1 MQFWNNIIHTA
12 LLGTDKKQ
20 IAPAELAPAL
30 SVVAEQVIQQ
40 PLSKEDQFLQIAA
53 VAFNYRQ
60 AGVMPLNKEEVTIS
74 KAATEEKLYCSAKAI
89 QVLKDILTE
98 ESLPLLKLW
107 LRVCQSKQQLLTPDV
122 LPALLQLAT
131 TQKAL
136 QPYMIDCGGKRA
148 AWLGQFNADW
158 KFSAAGSKEEIWQT
172 GTAEQRRLVLQQVRK
187 EDPAKAL
194 EWIQQTWAQEDAGT
208 KTDFIKALADG
219 LSENDIPFLESLAAE
234 KSKKVK
240 DEALAL
246 LKKIPTSSIVQQYW
260 HVLKQMLQLKKEKAM
275 LGMINKT
282 SLEVS
287 AASMDD
293 SIFKTGIDKLS
304 NNREFTDDEHII
316 YQLLQQVP
324 PTCLEEQWQ
333 LKPDEIINLF
343 QKDVAGKKLL
353 PALVLSVVNFYDERW
368 AISFIQHSSVFYTD
382 IIPLLPVQQQELYS
396 IKFFTGQPE
405 SIISHA
411 VKRETEWSREL
422 TGLIFRQVAKNP
434 YQYNRSF
441 FNQHIHLIPS
451 AIAMELERHTPVE
464 ESSRAMWSN
473 TSDYILKL
481 LSLKTQ
487 TINAFNI

>member
-1 MQFWNNIIHTA
+1 
-12 LLGTDKKQ
+12 
-20 IAPAELAPAL
+20 
-30 SVVAEQVIQQ
+30 
-40 PLSKEDQFLQIAA
+40 
-53 VAFNYRQ
+53 
-60 AGVMPLNKEEVTIS
+60 
-74 KAATEEKLYCSAKAI
+74 
-89 QVLKDILTE
+89 
-98 ESLPLLKLW
+98 
-107 LRVCQSKQQLLTPDV
+107 
-122 LPALLQLAT
+122 
-131 TQKAL
+131 
-136 QPYMIDCGGKRA
+136 
-148 AWLGQFNADW
+148 
-158 KFSAAGSKEEIWQT
+158 
-172 GTAEQRRLVLQQVRK
+172 
-187 EDPAKAL
+187 
-194 EWIQQTWAQEDAGT
+194 
-208 KTDFIKALADG
+208 
-219 LSENDIPFLESLAAE
+219 
-234 KSKKVK
+234 
-240 DEALAL
+240 
-246 LKKIPTSSIVQQYW
+246 
-260 HVLKQMLQLKKEKAM
+260 VLKQMLQLKKEKAM

-304 NNREFTDDEHII
+304 NNSEFTDDEHII

-353 PALVLSVVNFYDERW
+353 PALVLSIVNFYDARW
-368 AISFIQHSSVFYTD
+368 AISFMQHSSVFYTD